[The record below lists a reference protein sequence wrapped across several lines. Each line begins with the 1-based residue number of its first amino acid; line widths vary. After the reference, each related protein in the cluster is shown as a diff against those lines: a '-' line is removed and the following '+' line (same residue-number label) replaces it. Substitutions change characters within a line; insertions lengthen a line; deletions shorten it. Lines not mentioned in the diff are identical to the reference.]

1 MTVKERYQALY
12 EKGLIK
18 YHDLMKSLPD
28 QIREAV
34 KEDAADERLYN
45 LMYQYGFAAEK
56 IEEVKKN
63 YKFNLEALPKCLE
76 EMDAIEQ
83 WAYNMF
89 GDDIDLMSNQD
100 TGEISFLVP
109 CKRLSTIV
117 IALANRFN
125 WKPNG
130 FGFSSSFTT
139 HEAIT
144 SFGKFIHVGIDP
156 TNRDKVLI
164 EYHFPKEGDE
174 E

>member
-1 MTVKERYQALY
+1 MTVEERYKKNY
-12 EKGLIK
+12 EKELIK
-18 YHDLMKSLPD
+18 FHNLIKELPD
-28 QIREAV
+28 KIREAV
-34 KEDAADERLYN
+34 KADAADEQLYN
-45 LMYQYGFAAEK
+45 LMYQYGFAGEK

-76 EMDAIEQ
+76 EMDAIEH

-100 TGEISFLVP
+100 IGEISFLVP

-117 IALANRFN
+117 IALADKFK
-125 WKPNG
+125 WKPVT
-130 FGFSSSFTT
+130 FGFASSFTT

-156 TNRDKVLI
+156 TNKDKVLI
-164 EYHFPKEGDE
+164 EYHFPKEGE